1 VNVSQRKDR
10 VLQGFGLARRARVS
24 FLVMTVVAGSA
35 MISFGA
41 EASASAKTSL
51 SSLVPAKIRAS
62 GSLTDLVN
70 SPYTP
75 MEYQAT
81 AGGPIV
87 GFDIDVAKAIAKEL
101 ALKLVV
107 TNTPSF
113 AELTP
118 AVQTGR
124 TDIVDSSMLDLTS
137 RHASLHFV
145 DDFVTGTQFMGLA
158 SNTAKLTTN
167 AALCGK
173 TVAVQSGT
181 SYAAQ
186 IATLSK
192 SICPA
197 TKPIATISVTSPP
210 EQQTQ
215 VQIGRA
221 IALAQGPEINGALG
235 LSQPNKW
242 HVVGKTFSVLDYG
255 IVFNKSNTKLGVALK
270 AALNALIKNGTYNK
284 ILAKWHLSGDGV
296 TAATI
301 DKGGSA

>member
-1 VNVSQRKDR
+1 VNISQRKDCA
-10 VLQGFGLARRARVS
+10 LQGFGLARRARVS
-24 FLVMTVVAGSA
+24 LLVMTVVSGSA
-35 MISFGA
+35 LISFGA
-41 EASASAKTSL
+41 AASASAKTPL
-51 SSLVPAKIRAS
+51 SSLVPAKIRAT
-62 GSLTDLVN
+62 GNLTDLVN

-87 GFDIDVAKAIAKEL
+87 GFDIDVARAIAKEL

-107 TNTPSF
+107 TNTPNF

-158 SNTAKLTTN
+158 AKTAKFTTN

-173 TVAVQSGT
+173 TVVVQSGT

-186 IATLSK
+186 IAKLSK

-221 IALAQGPEINGALG
+221 IALAQGPEINGALD

-242 HVVGKTFSVLDYG
+242 HVIGKTFNVLDYG
-255 IVFNKSNTKLGVALK
+255 IVFNKSNTQLGVALK

-284 ILAKWHLSGDGV
+284 ILVKWHLSGDGV
-296 TAATI
+296 TAATV